1 MESQWFSETFENM
14 SLECSR
20 QLKRSPQDTGVGH
33 SRYRLQGRRIALK
46 AENGF
51 KTYYLRQKHFIF
63 LLALILHFGFR
74 RRAFL
79 KLLSGGKTRF
89 INQSISKPKIF
100 MKELNLLE
108 QWADNSPSETIALPI
123 AAAMPEPDE
132 MNLLEVMEFCS
143 DICLAHPLCLLQI
156 LEEHC
161 AETQTEICIVP
172 LMAEI
177 MSLKMSPFGKR
188 LTQIH

>member
-1 MESQWFSETFENM
+1 
-14 SLECSR
+14 
-20 QLKRSPQDTGVGH
+20 
-33 SRYRLQGRRIALK
+33 
-46 AENGF
+46 
-51 KTYYLRQKHFIF
+51 
-63 LLALILHFGFR
+63 
-74 RRAFL
+74 
-79 KLLSGGKTRF
+79 
-89 INQSISKPKIF
+89 

-108 QWADNSPSETIALPI
+108 QRADNSPSETIALPI

>member
-1 MESQWFSETFENM
+1 
-14 SLECSR
+14 
-20 QLKRSPQDTGVGH
+20 
-33 SRYRLQGRRIALK
+33 LK

-51 KTYYLRQKHFIF
+51 KTPSSRQKLFIF

-74 RRAFL
+74 RCAFL
-79 KLLSGGKTRF
+79 EFLSGRIARASSTNYKTE
-89 INQSISKPKIF
+89 IF

-108 QWADNSPSETIALPI
+108 QRAHNPPSETAALQ
-123 AAAMPEPDE
+123 AAEMPEPDE

-143 DICLAHPLCLLQI
+143 DICLAHPLNLLQI
-156 LEEHC
+156 VQEHC
-161 AETQTEICIVP
+161 AEVSSEICVVP

-177 MSLKMSPFGKR
+177 MSLKLSRFGKR

>member
-1 MESQWFSETFENM
+1 
-14 SLECSR
+14 
-20 QLKRSPQDTGVGH
+20 
-33 SRYRLQGRRIALK
+33 
-46 AENGF
+46 
-51 KTYYLRQKHFIF
+51 
-63 LLALILHFGFR
+63 
-74 RRAFL
+74 
-79 KLLSGGKTRF
+79 
-89 INQSISKPKIF
+89 

-108 QWADNSPSETIALPI
+108 QRAHNPPSETAALQ
-123 AAAMPEPDE
+123 AAEMPEPDE